1 MSTTDTTLAPVA
13 HDGTDAEAR
22 PVFLVERKVFGL
34 AVSTWPKIL
43 APVAVGF
50 LALAFW
56 EFAVWYNSIPHFVLP
71 GPWLI
76 TQTLVTDWGTLS
88 GSLWVTLWITA
99 KALFWAVLAG
109 VALAVLFTQSKWM
122 ELSLFPY
129 AVILQVTPVVSIA
142 PLIIIWVGDINTS
155 LLICAWI
162 VAFFPILSNTIMG
175 LNSAD
180 HNLRNLFEMYGATR
194 WQTLW
199 HLRLPAALP
208 YFLSGLKISGG
219 LALIGAVVAEFVAG
233 SGGMASGL
241 AYRILESGYQLRIPR
256 MFAALVMIS
265 LTGIA
270 IFLATSFVSHMLL
283 RRWHE
288 SAVKREN

>member
-1 MSTTDTTLAPVA
+1 MSTTDTTLPQVA
-13 HDGTDAEAR
+13 HDGTDQEAR
-22 PVFLVERKVFGL
+22 PVFLVERKVLGV
-34 AVSTWPKIL
+34 AVSTWPKLL
-43 APVAVGF
+43 APIAVGF

-56 EFAVWYNSIPHFVLP
+56 EFMVWYRAIPHFVLP

-76 TQTLVTDWGTLS
+76 AQTLVADWGTLS

-99 KALFWAVLAG
+99 RALFWAVLAG

-270 IFLATSFVSHMLL
+270 IFLATSFVSHLLL